1 MAAAPIILCLNV
13 GSSSLKFSLFEC
25 TASAEQRLAEGEVER
40 IGRPGSQLWLRRQ
53 DGGQH
58 KQEADFADHG
68 AALAAAFAALIA
80 QQLPAPMALGHRLV
94 HGGPHHSRPERIDAA
109 LLQSLRA
116 VVPFAP
122 LHLPT
127 ALAVIEQV
135 AARYPALPQV
145 ACFDT
150 AFHAALPEV
159 ARRLPLPQALAEKGL
174 RRYGFHGLSYDYLVT
189 RLGAQALG
197 RAVLMHLGS
206 GASMAA
212 VRDGQPVDT
221 TMGLTPTG
229 GFMMGTRTG
238 DLDPGVLL
246 YLLNHGFTAQQLAQ
260 LVDHDS
266 GLLGVSGLSGDMRQL
281 LEQRAHSPRAALA
294 VAMFVYQVRK
304 SVGALVAALGGI
316 DTLVFTGGIGEHAA
330 PVRAECCAGLAH
342 LGIRIDQ
349 ARNAAAAPVIST
361 ADSQCTVRVV
371 PTDEAL
377 MIARYTRQLCF
388 DPAAAA
394 QL

>member
-1 MAAAPIILCLNV
+1 MDAAPIILCLNV
-13 GSSSLKFSLFEC
+13 GSSSLKFALFQL
-25 TASAEQRLAEGEVER
+25 TADAERRLAEGEVER
-40 IGRPGSQLWLRRQ
+40 IGRPGGQLWLRTQ
-53 DGGQH
+53 AGELH
-58 KQEADFADHG
+58 KQEADFASQEV
-68 AALAAAFAALIA
+68 ALTAAFAALA
-80 QQLPAPMALGHRLV
+80 EQELPTPAALGHRLV
-94 HGGPHHSRPERIDAA
+94 HGGPHHARPERIDAA
-109 LLQSLRA
+109 LLRSLHA

-127 ALAVIEQV
+127 ALAAIQFV
-135 AARYPALPQV
+135 AARYPELPQV

-159 ARRLPLPQALAEKGL
+159 ARRLPLPQTLADAGL
-174 RRYGFHGLSYDYLVT
+174 RRYGFHGLSYDYLVN

-197 RAVLMHLGS
+197 RAVLLHLGS
-206 GASMAA
+206 GASMVA

-246 YLLNHGFTAQQLAQ
+246 YLLNHGYDARRLAQ
-260 LVDHDS
+260 LVDKES
-266 GLLGVSGLSGDMRQL
+266 GLLGVSGQTGDMRLL
-281 LEQRAHSPRAALA
+281 LERRASDQRAALA
-294 VAMFVYQVRK
+294 VEMFVYQLRK
-304 SVGALVAALGGI
+304 SVGALVAALGGL

-330 PVRAECCAGLAH
+330 AVRAECCAGLDY

-349 ARNAAAAPVIST
+349 ALNAAAAPIISPPG
-361 ADSQCTVRVV
+361 SPCTVRVQ

-377 MIARYTRQLCF
+377 MIARYTRQVVF
-388 DPAAAA
+388 PAAG
-394 QL
+394 

>member
-1 MAAAPIILCLNV
+1 MDAAPIILCVNV
-13 GSSSLKFSLFEC
+13 GSSSLKFALFRF
-25 TASAEQRLAEGEVER
+25 TADAELRLAEGEVER
-40 IGRPGSQLWLRRQ
+40 IGRPGGHLWLRTQAGELHR
-53 DGGQH
+53 
-58 KQEADFADHG
+58 QEADFASQE
-68 AALAAAFAALIA
+68 AALTAAFAALAA
-80 QQLPAPMALGHRLV
+80 QQLPPPAALGHRLV
-94 HGGPHHSRPERIDAA
+94 HGGPHHHRPERIDAA
-109 LLQSLRA
+109 LLASLRA

-127 ALAVIEQV
+127 ALAAIDFV

-159 ARRLPLPQALAEKGL
+159 ARRLPLPQALADQGL
-174 RRYGFHGLSYDYLVT
+174 QRYGFHGLSYDYLVS
-189 RLGAQALG
+189 RLGAAQLG

-221 TMGLTPTG
+221 TMGFTPTG

-238 DLDPGVLL
+238 DLDPGILL
-246 YLLNHGFTAQQLAQ
+246 YLLNHGYDARRLEQ
-260 LVDHDS
+260 LVDHES
-266 GLLGVSGLSGDMRQL
+266 GLLGVSGQTGDMRLL
-281 LEQRAHSPRAALA
+281 LERRASDPRAALA
-294 VAMFVYQVRK
+294 VEMFVYQVRK
-304 SVGALVAALGGI
+304 SVGALCAALGGI

-330 PVRAECCAGLAH
+330 PVRAQCCAGLDY

-349 ARNAAAAPVIST
+349 TLNAASAAVISPPGS
-361 ADSQCTVRVV
+361 ACTVRVE

-377 MIARYTRQLCF
+377 MIARYTRRVAL
-388 DPAAAA
+388 PAPG
-394 QL
+394 